1 MHAVIIDILHDAD
14 HLAKIPTAPN
24 SLTERAAPRS
34 VLGDAKSGK
43 QTLAGRAVGSVIEIG
58 GGVIGLGMQYPSIQN
73 RTAFKAFVKGNFLPW
88 IETNRSAQTYQ
99 SYDWRRDVLIKEFGK
114 LDLFEV
120 SDFAIEKFKR
130 EEMKRKTRLGET
142 QSPAS
147 VNRFLQILSSIF
159 TRAEES
165 KLITEKQRPK
175 ITLLKEGNEQIRYMT
190 LDDYKKLVEAARDLH
205 PTLHDLIVIG
215 VATGLRRSELFNL
228 EKRHVDL
235 NLRLVNVLDRKGG
248 KARSVPID
256 PGDEAYSILERRKR
270 EGKSD
275 FIVPNPH
282 TGKPYTCVTKSLDAA
297 CGAAKIERITLHW
310 LRHTFGT
317 WHIMAGTDVRTL
329 QGLMGH
335 EDIETT
341 MIYVHLVESH
351 KHEAARALG
360 AFKKNCHKI
369 TTEEVGNVVAISA

>member
-1 MHAVIIDILHDAD
+1 L
-14 HLAKIPTAPN
+14 
-24 SLTERAAPRS
+24 
-34 VLGDAKSGK
+34 
-43 QTLAGRAVGSVIEIG
+43 
-58 GGVIGLGMQYPSIQN
+58 
-73 RTAFKAFVKGNFLPW
+73 
-88 IETNRSAQTYQ
+88 
-99 SYDWRRDVLIKEFGK
+99 
-114 LDLFEV
+114 LF
-120 SDFAIEKFKR
+120 
-130 EEMKRKTRLGET
+130 
-142 QSPAS
+142 
-147 VNRFLQILSSIF
+147 
-159 TRAEES
+159 
-165 KLITEKQRPK
+165 
-175 ITLLKEGNEQIRYMT
+175 
-190 LDDYKKLVEAARDLH
+190 VEAARDLH

-215 VATGLRRSELFNL
+215 VATGLRRSELFTL

-235 NLRLVNVLDRKGG
+235 NLRLVNVLDGKGG

-270 EGKSD
+270 EGKSG

-297 CGAAKIERITLHW
+297 CEAAGIERITLHW

-341 MIYVHLVESH
+341 MIYVHLVESQ

-369 TTEEVGNVVAISA
+369 TTEEVGNVVAISG